1 MSLLKEFKEFAMRG
15 NVMDLAVAVV
25 MGVAFNKIVTALVDG
40 IIMPCVGLLLGGI
53 NIAGLSFTVGDVQ
66 IKWGNFLQN
75 VIDFIIVAFAI
86 FVLIKL
92 INLLQRK
99 KQMNQNQSLRKF
111 NYLLK
116 YAICLQEIVV
126 KSEIGWW
133 K

>member
-40 IIMPCVGLLLGGI
+40 IIMPCVGLLLGGV
-53 NIAGLSFTVGDVQ
+53 NIAGLSFTVGDAQ

-75 VIDFIIVAFAI
+75 VIDLIIVAFAI

-99 KQMNQNQSLRKF
+99 KAN
-111 NYLLK
+111 
-116 YAICLQEIVV
+116 EPEPVT
-126 KSEIGWW
+126 SEIQLLTEIRDLLARNSS
-133 K
+133 KI

>member
-99 KQMNQNQSLRKF
+99 KANEPESVTPEIQ
-111 NYLLK
+111 LLT
-116 YAICLQEIVV
+116 EIRDLLARNSS
-126 KSEIGWW
+126 KI
-133 K
+133 

>member
-40 IIMPCVGLLLGGI
+40 IIMPCVGLLLGGV
-53 NIAGLSFTVGDVQ
+53 NIAGLSFTVGDAQ

-86 FVLIKL
+86 FILIKL

-99 KQMNQNQSLRKF
+99 KANEPEPVTLEIQ
-111 NYLLK
+111 LLT
-116 YAICLQEIVV
+116 EIRDLLARNSS
-126 KSEIGWW
+126 KI
-133 K
+133 

>member
-15 NVMDLAVAVV
+15 NVIDLAVAVV
-25 MGVAFNKIVTALVDG
+25 MGVAFNKIVTALIDG

-53 NIAGLSFTVGDVQ
+53 NIAGLSFTVGDAQ
-66 IKWGNFLQN
+66 IKWGSFLQN

-99 KQMNQNQSLRKF
+99 KENEPEPVTPEIQ
-111 NYLLK
+111 LLT
-116 YAICLQEIVV
+116 EIRDLLARNSS
-126 KSEIGWW
+126 KI
-133 K
+133 

>member
-25 MGVAFNKIVTALVDG
+25 MGVAFNKIITALVDG
-40 IIMPCVGLLLGGI
+40 IIMPCVGLLLGGV
-53 NIAGLSFTVGDVQ
+53 NIAGLSFTVGDAQ
-66 IKWGNFLQN
+66 IKRGNFLQN

-99 KQMNQNQSLRKF
+99 KANEPEPVTLEIQ
-111 NYLLK
+111 LLT
-116 YAICLQEIVV
+116 EIRDLLARNSS
-126 KSEIGWW
+126 KI
-133 K
+133 

>member
-15 NVMDLAVAVV
+15 NVIDLAVAVV

-53 NIAGLSFTVGDVQ
+53 NIAGLSFTVGDAQ
-66 IKWGNFLQN
+66 IKWGSFLQN

-99 KQMNQNQSLRKF
+99 KENEPEPVTPEIQ
-111 NYLLK
+111 LLT
-116 YAICLQEIVV
+116 EIRDLLARNSS
-126 KSEIGWW
+126 KI
-133 K
+133 

>member
-53 NIAGLSFTVGDVQ
+53 NIAGLSFTVGDAQ

-116 YAICLQEIVV
+116 YVICLQEIVV
-126 KSEIGWW
+126 KSEIGWQ

>member
-40 IIMPCVGLLLGGI
+40 VIMPCVGLLLGGI
-53 NIAGLSFTVGDVQ
+53 NIAGLNFTVGDAQ
-66 IKWGNFLQN
+66 IKWGSFLQN

-86 FVLIKL
+86 FLLIKL

-99 KQMNQNQSLRKF
+99 KAN
-111 NYLLK
+111 
-116 YAICLQEIVV
+116 EPEPVT
-126 KSEIGWW
+126 SEIQLLTEIRDLLARNNS
-133 K
+133 KI

>member
-15 NVMDLAVAVV
+15 NVMDLA
-25 MGVAFNKIVTALVDG
+25 VAFNKIVTALVDG
-40 IIMPCVGLLLGGI
+40 IIMPCVGLLLGGV
-53 NIAGLSFTVGDVQ
+53 NIAGLSFTVGDAQ

-99 KQMNQNQSLRKF
+99 KAN
-111 NYLLK
+111 
-116 YAICLQEIVV
+116 EPEPVT
-126 KSEIGWW
+126 SEIQLLTEIRDLLARNSS
-133 K
+133 KI

>member
-25 MGVAFNKIVTALVDG
+25 IGVAFNKIVTALVDG
-40 IIMPCVGLLLGGI
+40 IIMPCVGLLLGGV
-53 NIAGLSFTVGDVQ
+53 NIAGLSFTVGDAQ

-99 KQMNQNQSLRKF
+99 KAN
-111 NYLLK
+111 
-116 YAICLQEIVV
+116 EPEPVT
-126 KSEIGWW
+126 SEIQLLTEIRDLLARNSS
-133 K
+133 KI

>member
-40 IIMPCVGLLLGGI
+40 IIMPSVGLLLGGV
-53 NIAGLSFTVGDVQ
+53 NIAGLSFTVGDAQ

-99 KQMNQNQSLRKF
+99 KAN
-111 NYLLK
+111 
-116 YAICLQEIVV
+116 EPEPVT
-126 KSEIGWW
+126 SEIQLLTEIRDLLARNSS
-133 K
+133 KI

>member
-40 IIMPCVGLLLGGI
+40 IIMPCVGLLLGGV
-53 NIAGLSFTVGDVQ
+53 NIAGLSFTVGDAQ

-99 KQMNQNQSLRKF
+99 KAN
-111 NYLLK
+111 
-116 YAICLQEIVV
+116 EPEPVT
-126 KSEIGWW
+126 SEIQLLTEIRDLLARNSS
-133 K
+133 KI

>member
-25 MGVAFNKIVTALVDG
+25 MGVAFNKIITALVDG
-40 IIMPCVGLLLGGI
+40 IIMPCVGLLLGGV
-53 NIAGLSFTVGDVQ
+53 NIAGLSFTVGDAQ
-66 IKWGNFLQN
+66 IKRGNFLQN

-99 KQMNQNQSLRKF
+99 KAK
-111 NYLLK
+111 
-116 YAICLQEIVV
+116 
-126 KSEIGWW
+126 
-133 K
+133 

>member
-75 VIDFIIVAFAI
+75 VIDFIIVTFAI

-99 KQMNQNQSLRKF
+99 KANEPEPVTPEIQ
-111 NYLLK
+111 LLT
-116 YAICLQEIVV
+116 EIRDLLARNSS
-126 KSEIGWW
+126 KI
-133 K
+133 

>member
-53 NIAGLSFTVGDVQ
+53 NIAGLSFTVGDAQ
-66 IKWGNFLQN
+66 IKWGSFLQN

-99 KQMNQNQSLRKF
+99 KENEPEPVTPEIQ
-111 NYLLK
+111 LLT
-116 YAICLQEIVV
+116 EIRDLLARNSS
-126 KSEIGWW
+126 KI
-133 K
+133 

>member
-40 IIMPCVGLLLGGI
+40 IIMPFVGLLLGGI

-99 KQMNQNQSLRKF
+99 KANEPEPVTPEIQ
-111 NYLLK
+111 LLT
-116 YAICLQEIVV
+116 EIRDLLARNSS
-126 KSEIGWW
+126 KI
-133 K
+133 

>member
-53 NIAGLSFTVGDVQ
+53 NIAGLSFTVGDAQ

-99 KQMNQNQSLRKF
+99 KAN
-111 NYLLK
+111 
-116 YAICLQEIVV
+116 EPEPVT
-126 KSEIGWW
+126 SEIQLLTEIRDLLARNSS
-133 K
+133 KI

>member
-53 NIAGLSFTVGDVQ
+53 NIAGLSFTVGDAQ

-99 KQMNQNQSLRKF
+99 KANEPEPVTPEIQ
-111 NYLLK
+111 LLT
-116 YAICLQEIVV
+116 EIRDLLARNSS
-126 KSEIGWW
+126 KI
-133 K
+133 

>member
-15 NVMDLAVAVV
+15 NVIDLAVAVV

-53 NIAGLSFTVGDVQ
+53 NIAGLSFTVGDAQ
-66 IKWGNFLQN
+66 IKWGSFLQN

-99 KQMNQNQSLRKF
+99 KENEPEPVTP
-111 NYLLK
+111 
-116 YAICLQEIVV
+116 EI
-126 KSEIGWW
+126 
-133 K
+133 

>member
-40 IIMPCVGLLLGGI
+40 IIMPCVGLLLGGV
-53 NIAGLSFTVGDVQ
+53 NIAGLSFTVGDAQ

-99 KQMNQNQSLRKF
+99 KAN
-111 NYLLK
+111 
-116 YAICLQEIVV
+116 EPEPVT
-126 KSEIGWW
+126 SEIQLLTEIRDLLAR
-133 K
+133 KSSKI

>member
-15 NVMDLAVAVV
+15 NVIDLAVAVV

-53 NIAGLSFTVGDVQ
+53 NIAWLSFTVGDAQ
-66 IKWGNFLQN
+66 IKWGSFLQN

-99 KQMNQNQSLRKF
+99 KENEPEPVTPEIQ
-111 NYLLK
+111 LLT
-116 YAICLQEIVV
+116 EIRDLLARNSS
-126 KSEIGWW
+126 KI
-133 K
+133 

>member
-25 MGVAFNKIVTALVDG
+25 MGVAFNKIITALVDG
-40 IIMPCVGLLLGGI
+40 IIMPCVGLLLGGV
-53 NIAGLSFTVGDVQ
+53 NIAGLSFTVGDAQ

-99 KQMNQNQSLRKF
+99 KANEPEPVTLEIQ
-111 NYLLK
+111 LLT
-116 YAICLQEIVV
+116 EIRDLLARNSS
-126 KSEIGWW
+126 KI
-133 K
+133 

>member
-40 IIMPCVGLLLGGI
+40 IIMPCVGLLLGGV
-53 NIAGLSFTVGDVQ
+53 NIAGLSFIVGDAQ

-99 KQMNQNQSLRKF
+99 KAN
-111 NYLLK
+111 
-116 YAICLQEIVV
+116 EPEPVT
-126 KSEIGWW
+126 SEIQLLTEIRDLLARNSS
-133 K
+133 KI